1 VLEAAAVVLR
11 RDRTGEQISG
21 AVNAVAETGGNMVST
36 AVDVSTDVAS
46 GAADAGAEIT
56 AAVVDMAETAAGA
69 LATMATGAVLNM
81 LPEGSDEAGSRKSR
95 GRRGGGRRRDT
106 GGKTSS

>member
-1 VLEAAAVVLR
+1 
-11 RDRTGEQISG
+11 
-21 AVNAVAETGGNMVST
+21 
-36 AVDVSTDVAS
+36 
-46 GAADAGAEIT
+46 
-56 AAVVDMAETAAGA
+56 MAETAAGA

-81 LPEGSDEAGSRKSR
+81 LPEGSDEAGSRKGR